1 MLKLKGRSFQTSLAL
16 IALALCTV
24 SKAQVLG
31 QFTDRT
37 GAIHPWYINS
47 AHTLIWDNSP
57 FIPVGGVFIPKYLAN
72 GASDANW
79 KSDTQ
84 SLDLLKQK
92 GLTDIIIDPSISA
105 KDVTAAA
112 WQKMI
117 DYLDSNGFHYGIAF
131 GAGIDRPL
139 TGTLIKPSVYRTDNV
154 NSYGEASWR
163 VANSDKAHYYLV
175 DTQDG
180 SQIFRDGDIPVNA
193 GVAIA
198 PAGDKIVGTAVGL
211 LYPHVVITPYLNYNL
226 PDVWGGFDSYRDHLL
241 TIFSNVKFG
250 SGLRFFIDPLGD
262 RLGIPPN
269 ADYLIP
275 DSQEFGIE
283 WEAWLRRRYSTIDA
297 LVNAWGIVDHDLT
310 SFKTAARLIPLW
322 SNGRGIPLLNDP
334 TTGTKYTVK
343 WNVSKFWANM
353 HECRDSSIVYY
364 MNAAADILKQQV
376 ADVPVIYTR
385 TDLNSIF
392 ANANKT
398 GGLDGY
404 GVPAYGAGQT
414 IVTDG
419 ADSAVVQCNEALR
432 PMWCIVSE
440 TAPTDHTGGY
450 TSRDTLFQDLNR
462 LDNIGCKG
470 FFIKG
475 YDGVKN
481 GYNML
486 STPEQLDWLAA
497 YKQRILSDTTIA
509 TAKPNILL
517 YPISASG
524 LVQEGSVPGYPDA
537 WWCPTLA
544 QGKALMYG
552 SSYAGYNLLQPT
564 GQITVLWSLTGKRQT
579 SLLLDDPRAVTVTT
593 PDGLPIKGKVDMK
606 KRTLT
611 VMMDENPLIIRTIG
625 QDVFPLEAA
634 QDALKQLQSLI
645 DLGVAEGIPV
655 EQFRYYLERAESN
668 YHLNNQETSFLMSA
682 EAINN
687 LVNIVEPFIWLE
699 AENPTFYT
707 FSDKVPLAGASGGY
721 ALSLDTASPPGN
733 DGYMAQYKIHVT
745 KPDLFT
751 VWVSGT
757 PPGNNA
763 SPFIWNFDSDQPHN
777 SSDAK
782 VEGVPWF
789 MNQLVWMKLGTAML
803 NPGDHTFTIRATEPA
818 AGTGRY
824 FLTLDSIL
832 LTRTPFTPSGI
843 IKPPL
848 TMGPVKI
855 PRKGKK

>member
-1 MLKLKGRSFQTSLAL
+1 MLKLKVRTLQLSLAL
-16 IALALCTV
+16 FALTLCAVTN
-24 SKAQVLG
+24 AQVLG

-37 GAIHPWYINS
+37 GSIHPWSINS
-47 AHTLIWDNSP
+47 AHTLIWDNAP

-72 GASDANW
+72 GATDANW

-92 GLTDIIIDPSISA
+92 GLTDIIIDPYVSA
-105 KDVTAAA
+105 TDVTSAA
-112 WQKMI
+112 WQKLI
-117 DYLDSNGFHYGIAF
+117 DYLDSNGFRYGIAF
-131 GAGIDRPL
+131 GMGIDRPL
-139 TGTLIKPSVYRTDNV
+139 TGTLIKPSIYRTDNV

-163 VANSDKAHYYLV
+163 VAASDKAHYYLV

-180 SQIFRDGDIPVNA
+180 SQIFREGEISVNG
-193 GVAIA
+193 GVATA

-211 LYPHVVITPYLNYNL
+211 LYPHVVITPYMNYNL
-226 PDVWGGFDSYRDHLL
+226 PDIWGGFDAYRDHLL
-241 TIFSNVKFG
+241 AIFSNVKFG

-275 DSQEFGIE
+275 DSQEFEIE
-283 WEAWLRRRYSTIDA
+283 WEAWLRRRYSTVDA
-297 LVNAWGIVDHDLT
+297 LVNAWGVVDHDLN
-310 SFKTAARLIPLW
+310 SYETAARLIPLW
-322 SNGRGIPLLNDP
+322 SNGRGIPMLNDP
-334 TTGTKYTVK
+334 KTGTKYTVK
-343 WNVSKFWANM
+343 WNVSKYWANL
-353 HECRDSSIVYY
+353 HECRDSAIIYY

-385 TDLNSIF
+385 TDLNPIF
-392 ANANKT
+392 ANANKI
-398 GGLDGY
+398 GGFDGY
-404 GVPAYGAGQT
+404 GVPAYGKGQT
-414 IVTDG
+414 LVSNG

-440 TAPTDHTGGY
+440 TAPSDANASY
-450 TSRDTLFQDLNR
+450 ASRDSMFQDLNL
-462 LDNIGCKG
+462 LDDIGCKG
-470 FFIKG
+470 FFVKG
-475 YDGVKN
+475 YDGITN

-486 STPEQLDWLAA
+486 SNLGQLDWLAA
-497 YKQRILSDTTIA
+497 YKQRIQSDMTIA

-524 LVQEGSVPGYPDA
+524 LVQEGNVPGYPDA

-544 QGKALMYG
+544 PGKPLMYG
-552 SSYAGYNLLQPT
+552 SSFAGYNLLQPS
-564 GQITVLWSLTGKRQT
+564 GQITVLWSLTGQRET
-579 SLLLDDPRAVTVTT
+579 NFLLDDPKAVSITT
-593 PDGLPIKGKVDMK
+593 PEGLPVKGKIDMK

-611 VMMDENPLIIRTIG
+611 VMMDDNPLIFHTMG
-625 QDVFPLEAA
+625 QDIFPLEAA
-634 QDALKQLQSLI
+634 QDALKQLKYLI
-645 DLGVAEGIPV
+645 DLGVSEGIPV
-655 EQFRYYLERAESN
+655 EQFRYYLERADSN

-687 LVNIVEPFIWLE
+687 LVNIVEPFIWQE
-699 AENPTFYT
+699 AEDPSYYT
-707 FSDKVPLAGASGGY
+707 FSDKAPLAGASGGY
-721 ALSLDTASPPGN
+721 ALSLDTASPPGS

-745 KPDLFT
+745 KPDQFT

-757 PPGNNA
+757 PPGNDA

-782 VEGVPWF
+782 VVGAPWF
-789 MNQLVWMKLGTAML
+789 MNQLVWMKLGTVML

-843 IKPPL
+843 MKPPL
-848 TMGPVKI
+848 NMGAVKVQ
-855 PRKGKK
+855 RNGKK